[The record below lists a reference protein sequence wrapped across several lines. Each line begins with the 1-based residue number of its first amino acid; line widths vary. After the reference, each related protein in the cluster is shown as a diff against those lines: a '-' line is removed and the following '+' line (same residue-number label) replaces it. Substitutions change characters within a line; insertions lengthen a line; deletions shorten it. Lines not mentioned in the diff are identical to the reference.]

1 TNFNFGNNLYATI
14 DCDKGY
20 GGDKYPLTRISI
32 TSDSDFNSNLP
43 ADTELNEFVSIR
55 GTNSNGDY
63 ILGNVNDFLPSQV
76 NLGYMYLTIRPSNN
90 EPLKIIIEIEKING
104 EILSATSELITWE

>member
-1 TNFNFGNNLYATI
+1 MKKEILIAFFSLNLISLISCFEQCKDYEFYDYKNIEVSVQNPYVMENDSLSFGVRYLETEYLSSLKTNFNFGNNLYATI

-43 ADTELNEFVSIR
+43 
-55 GTNSNGDY
+55 
-63 ILGNVNDFLPSQV
+63 
-76 NLGYMYLTIRPSNN
+76 
-90 EPLKIIIEIEKING
+90 
-104 EILSATSELITWE
+104 